1 MIRRGTV
8 GDGMRLDG
16 TANQIVDEGTTLRP
30 VLEHHRRGENVIVH
44 QIRPMTHFN
53 HEVTDVI
60 VEHIARDARA
70 LRLPI
75 HPHAQRAVVD
85 VVVGNDR
92 IQCGMEFDASDL
104 PSEEFTLQRNVMDMV
119 MLDTAECAAHMSDD
133 GILSTLVDV
142 VVAYDM
148 TADQPLFP
156 ADATGL
162 EHGLQLVLVTGLALG
177 FRPLVVAG

>member
-1 MIRRGTV
+1 
-8 GDGMRLDG
+8 
-16 TANQIVDEGTTLRP
+16 
-30 VLEHHRRGENVIVH
+30 
-44 QIRPMTHFN
+44 
-53 HEVTDVI
+53 
-60 VEHIARDARA
+60 
-70 LRLPI
+70 
-75 HPHAQRAVVD
+75 
-85 VVVGNDR
+85 
-92 IQCGMEFDASDL
+92 
-104 PSEEFTLQRNVMDMV
+104 
-119 MLDTAECAAHMSDD
+119 MSDD

>member
-1 MIRRGTV
+1 M
-8 GDGMRLDG
+8 
-16 TANQIVDEGTTLRP
+16 
-30 VLEHHRRGENVIVH
+30 
-44 QIRPMTHFN
+44 
-53 HEVTDVI
+53 
-60 VEHIARDARA
+60 
-70 LRLPI
+70 
-75 HPHAQRAVVD
+75 D

-177 FRPLVVAG
+177 FHPLVVAG